1 MDRKMRL
8 SKNFTVREFVNS
20 NVANRLCIDNTPN
33 DTQMANLKMLVDNII
48 QPLRDKVG
56 PIRISSGFRCEKLNK
71 AIGGSSRSQ
80 HCQGKACDIQFY
92 KNNRMN
98 NKILFDAIIELDLPF
113 DQMINEFDYSW
124 IHISFCNCDKRRG
137 QILEAVKNNITKKTS
152 YIDITNIHKNLKS
165 L

>member
-1 MDRKMRL
+1 
-8 SKNFTVREFVNS
+8 
-20 NVANRLCIDNTPN
+20 
-33 DTQMANLKMLVDNII
+33 
-48 QPLRDKVG
+48 
-56 PIRISSGFRCEKLNK
+56 
-71 AIGGSSRSQ
+71 
-80 HCQGKACDIQFY
+80 
-92 KNNRMN
+92 MN